1 MGVIDVSAGFP
12 EACREKAD
20 SKLEKI
26 FGNLSSLSD
35 EDRFAKLQETFA
47 LVSKCADQCLDNFQP
62 GEFESRENAKKPD
75 CQLQAM
81 IEGALQGVLVAEG
94 VKDAMNK
101 LPLAHVNGTSVEF
114 KQCSQKLI
122 EAQSRAATAVIV
134 FNNEMMRRAPDI
146 RPAV

>member
-12 EACREKAD
+12 QACREKAAL
-20 SKLEKI
+20 KLEKI

-62 GEFESRENAKKPD
+62 GEFESRENAKKSD
-75 CQLQAM
+75 GQLEAM

-94 VKDAMNK
+94 VKDAMGEMS
-101 LPLAHVNGTSVEF
+101 LSHVNGTSVDF
-114 KQCSQKLI
+114 MRCSKQLI
-122 EAQSRAATAVIV
+122 EAQTRAATAVIV
-134 FNNEMMRRAPDI
+134 YNNHMARRSPDI
-146 RPAV
+146 APAA